1 MIDFIGEFKMK
12 VTETLQNMKI
22 MDGLWSS
29 AELNKNSVRVIMYR
43 LNREYQADGRPHRW
57 RMLSD
62 REGFVV
68 IRVA

>member
-1 MIDFIGEFKMK
+1 MK

-22 MDGLWSS
+22 LDGLWSS

-43 LNREYQADGRPHRW
+43 LNREYQADGRPNRW